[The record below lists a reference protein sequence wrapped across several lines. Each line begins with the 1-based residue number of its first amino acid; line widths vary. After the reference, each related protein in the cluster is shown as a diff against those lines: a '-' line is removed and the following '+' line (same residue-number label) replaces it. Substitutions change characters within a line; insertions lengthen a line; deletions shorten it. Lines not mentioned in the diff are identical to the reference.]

1 MYICICNSVN
11 ESAIQR
17 AVEDGVQT
25 FAQLQIATGAATCCG
40 QCTGCAKAALFD
52 ALEAKA
58 VREWDQ
64 EDALAA

>member
-11 ESAIQR
+11 QKAIHA

-25 FAQLQIATGAATCCG
+25 FAQLQMATRAATCCG
-40 QCTGCAKAALFD
+40 QCTSCAKEALYD

-58 VREWDQ
+58 IREWD
-64 EDALAA
+64 EAEAA